1 MIHRRRRGIMPI
13 SGRHGELGARI
24 VLNVVYVS
32 GLMARFVIID
42 LSALCWSFVCLL
54 SYVVPACAISSPR
67 CVLIENLL
75 KISDKTLIE
84 IFRFLFEWMDGEA
97 F

>member
-75 KISDKTLIE
+75 KISGK